1 MFSDVQLV
9 KESACCHIE
18 TGLDL
23 ETDCKVGQ
31 PVGTYTFASAA
42 GNESLWDTYEGVS
55 DAS

>member
-42 GNESLWDTYEGVS
+42 GNEALWDTYEGVS